1 MTSLR
6 ELAFPSAEQMPA
18 RPGHRGRKF
27 DIKTEL
33 SPQQAGKIREDTG
46 AVPSGPVKGCASMNT
61 SADCARHP
69 PRPGSRPSRLP
80 ARCHCGPCLS
90 RSPGTMHR
98 HLHPLFPL
106 VRVHKHAGFSCTG
119 LVHWPLHLQH
129 CQSFLSVKLLGK
141 IIYTFSL

>member
-69 PRPGSRPSRLP
+69 PDP
-80 ARCHCGPCLS
+80 AAVPPDFQPVVTVDPACRVPLGPCTAIFTL
-90 RSPGTMHR
+90 
-98 HLHPLFPL
+98 
-106 VRVHKHAGFSCTG
+106 
-119 LVHWPLHLQH
+119 
-129 CQSFLSVKLLGK
+129 SFLSFESINMPVSPARASSTGLCTSNTTGPSCQSSFLEK
-141 IIYTFSL
+141 